1 MEKEL
6 LDGFKIVF
14 GAAILILGMLMFFD
28 SEVFLEASL
37 SLLQNPY
44 ANYDKTLENVLLFKK
59 VHTYSTILIAIGVLM
74 TADGLL
80 RSCMR
85 QLSKTQ

>member
-1 MEKEL
+1 VEKEL

>member
-1 MEKEL
+1 M